1 MKTVSTDAVAAKA
14 AVAGAITA
22 AEVTALEAAHTAA
35 VLKAANG
42 NATVATTTAYKTL
55 TASKVVADKA
65 LADATASG
73 ASTTTEAANVAAL
86 DAAIAAAAG
95 TAATAAA
102 AKKTTTDLTTRMQLD
117 VKASVESTNGITYG
131 AFARYRSD
139 GTLNGFNAPQLSMST
154 GGLTIRVGNNNGQMY
169 KAAMSASNVGLTGL
183 GYPTYVVSAGEYSSQ
198 GTGMQGVDVDYS
210 MGGFSI
216 GMSQSKNI
224 TVGTT
229 TGNTQTQAGV
239 SYSAGAITVGAAMQD
254 GKTKAEDA
262 NIVAASY
269 TMDGASFEIAHG
281 SQDGE
286 KKTRVGGTFDLAA
299 ATSVTA
305 FVVDTN
311 TAGEKSAYGLG
322 VSHDLGG
329 ASLKAGYVKT
339 ATGSQADFGVSFN
352 F

>member
-1 MKTVSTDAVAAKA
+1 MKTVSTDAVAATMDTYAAGVKTAVSGAVAASDVTAAKDAVQASKA
-14 AVAGAITA
+14 ALAADTVAADAVI
-22 AEVTALEAAHTAA
+22 EAA
-35 VLKAANG
+35 
-42 NATVATTTAYKTL
+42 
-55 TASKVVADKA
+55 A
-65 LADATASG
+65 LADR
-73 ASTTTEAANVAAL
+73 ELELAART
-86 DAAIAAAAG
+86 G
-95 TAATAAA
+95 A

-117 VKASVESTNGITYG
+117 VKASVETTNGISYG

-183 GYPTYVVSAGEYSSQ
+183 GFPTYVVSAGEYSSQ

-210 MGGFSI
+210 MGGFSV
-216 GMSQSKNI
+216 GVSQSKNI

-281 SQDGE
+281 SQNGT

-339 ATGSQADFGVSFN
+339 ATGSAADFGVSFN